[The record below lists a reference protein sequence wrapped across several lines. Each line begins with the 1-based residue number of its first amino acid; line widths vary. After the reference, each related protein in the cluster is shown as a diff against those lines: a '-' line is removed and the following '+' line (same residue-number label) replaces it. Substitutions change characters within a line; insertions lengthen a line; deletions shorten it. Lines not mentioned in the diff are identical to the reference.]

1 MEVLELHH
9 QDPCKGLELKA
20 FKNSWNAEGCSTY
33 HYYYYYYCYYYYHH
47 HIAFLLWIIYGLC

>member
-9 QDPCKGLELKA
+9 QDPCKRLELKA

-33 HYYYYYYCYYYYHH
+33 HYYYYYYYYYYY
-47 HIAFLLWIIYGLC
+47 IIIINI